1 MNKLVGIFLSKC
13 GLVKRFVYGKKRII
27 IICFWKYIS
36 MGLVC
41 WFWKKKNS
49 FIFMVDYIV
58 RFYIKVVMVFGLR
71 YMKG

>member
-13 GLVKRFVYGKKRII
+13 GLVKKVCLWKKKNNYYLFLKIYKYG
-27 IICFWKYIS
+27 F
-36 MGLVC
+36 GLLVL
-41 WFWKKKNS
+41 KKKNS